1 MPEGPE
7 VTIVSENLNKLL
19 KDKYI
24 LSYQLTDNGR
34 YRKKGPDNCI
44 PFGDSLPLKVKKVE
58 NKGKLIFFTFTDGKK
73 EFYMLNTL
81 GMSGVWHKQTGKH
94 TCFIFEYSSSP
105 DEERGKE
112 KIYFI
117 DQRHFGTIKFLT
129 NKEDLEKKL
138 KDIGPDMLNDSK
150 MSLKLFKERMMKY
163 KHWNLV
169 KALMCQKIISGIGN
183 YLKSESLYHA
193 KISPFLKVE
202 DLSEDQFYQLYQS
215 IRLKIVSSYNDGGV
229 SVKNFSDIDDKKG
242 QYHFSF
248 EVYGKKEDKFGNK
261 VERVVLADKRSTFYV
276 PKIQGD

>member
-7 VTIVSENLNKLL
+7 VTIVAENLNKLL
-19 KDKYI
+19 KDKHI

-44 PFGDSLPLKVKKVE
+44 PFRDSLPLKVKRVE
-58 NKGKLIFFTFTDGKK
+58 NKGKLIFFTFTDSEK

-81 GMSGVWHKQTGKH
+81 GMSGVWHKHTGKH
-94 TCFIFEYSSSP
+94 TCFIFEYSSTK
-105 DEERGKE
+105 ENKGKE
-112 KIYFI
+112 KLYFI

-129 NKEDLEKKL
+129 SKEDLEKKL
-138 KDIGPDMLNDSK
+138 KDIGPDMLNNSK

>member
-7 VTIVSENLNKLL
+7 VTIVAENLNKLL

-24 LSYQLTDNGR
+24 TSYQLTDNGR

-44 PFGDSLPLKVKKVE
+44 PFGDSLPLKVMKVE

-94 TCFIFEYSSSP
+94 TCFVFEYSSSK
-105 DEERGKE
+105 ECVKKE

-129 NKEDLEKKL
+129 SKEDLDKKL

-150 MSLKLFKERMMKY
+150 MSLELFKERMMKY

-193 KISPFLKVE
+193 KISPLLKVE

>member
-7 VTIVSENLNKLL
+7 VTIVAENLNKLL

-24 LSYQLTDNGR
+24 TSYQLTDTGR

-44 PFGDSLPLKVKKVE
+44 PFGDSLPLKVMKVE
-58 NKGKLIFFTFTDGKK
+58 NKGKLIFFTFTDGEK

-94 TCFIFEYSSSP
+94 TCFIFEYSSSK
-105 DEERGKE
+105 EGVKKE

-117 DQRHFGTIKFLT
+117 DQRHFGTIKLLT
-129 NKEDLEKKL
+129 SKEYLEKKL

-150 MSLKLFKERMMKY
+150 MSLELFKERMMKY

-193 KISPFLKVE
+193 KISPLLKVE